1 MGTDIHDYV
10 EVRQADGSWRA
21 TTADERT
28 PPCEEGI
35 TIIPKSV
42 IYGDRNYGLFAILAD
57 VRNWAKS
64 KRIVPGGPYTQT
76 APFVPLSPPRGFPT
90 DVSTEVVEAADWW
103 SCEAYSHSHL
113 TLKEVMEYDWT
124 QEVTLRGWVT
134 PADFLRHRLGVSP
147 QYEWEDV
154 SARRRVKVSLEKM
167 TEIVGADA
175 NWSDLKRLEPT
186 GSIFDW
192 KDRYYTQLE
201 WQVKYFEVALYF
213 LGQSL
218 PQLWRLG
225 AADDVRLVFWFD
237 N

>member
-35 TIIPKSV
+35 TIIPKSG

-103 SCEAYSHSHL
+103 SCEATH
-113 TLKEVMEYDWT
+113 TAT
-124 QEVTLRGWVT
+124 
-134 PADFLRHRLGVSP
+134 SP
-147 QYEWEDV
+147 
-154 SARRRVKVSLEKM
+154 S
-167 TEIVGADA
+167 
-175 NWSDLKRLEPT
+175 KR
-186 GSIFDW
+186 
-192 KDRYYTQLE
+192 
-201 WQVKYFEVALYF
+201 
-213 LGQSL
+213 
-218 PQLWRLG
+218 
-225 AADDVRLVFWFD
+225 
-237 N
+237 

>member
-1 MGTDIHDYV
+1 
-10 EVRQADGSWRA
+10 
-21 TTADERT
+21 
-28 PPCEEGI
+28 
-35 TIIPKSV
+35 
-42 IYGDRNYGLFAILAD
+42 
-57 VRNWAKS
+57 
-64 KRIVPGGPYTQT
+64 
-76 APFVPLSPPRGFPT
+76 
-90 DVSTEVVEAADWW
+90 
-103 SCEAYSHSHL
+103 
-113 TLKEVMEYDWT
+113 MEYDWT

-186 GSIFDW
+186 GSILDW